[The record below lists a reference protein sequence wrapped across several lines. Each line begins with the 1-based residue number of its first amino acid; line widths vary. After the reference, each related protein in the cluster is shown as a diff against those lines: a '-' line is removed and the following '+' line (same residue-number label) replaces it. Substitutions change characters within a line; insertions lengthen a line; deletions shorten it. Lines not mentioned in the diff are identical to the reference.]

1 MYLETRSNF
10 CWMCGS
16 LFDFQ
21 AVLGQQCWPSPG
33 DCPRLGAMSSS
44 LILAAFPSLAEL
56 SQLSYP
62 SKYRGE
68 QQSEAD
74 SGSFPFQTV
83 LNDISQERARME
95 LTAKMVSFS
104 VIELKIF
111 LLKVSSTS
119 SKKKNSLVPVSILQ
133 EITENLW
140 EFRRKLQDLFRIVG
154 KCVTQKRLQTFFRR
168 TGQAAQNAPCC

>member
-1 MYLETRSNF
+1 MYLEPRSNS
-10 CWMCGS
+10 CWMCGG

-33 DCPRLGAMSSS
+33 DCPRLGAISSS

-62 SKYRGE
+62 SKYRGQ

-83 LNDISQERARME
+83 LNHSSQERARVD
-95 LTAKMVSFS
+95 LTVKLVSFS

-111 LLKVSSTS
+111 LLKICSTS
-119 SKKKNSLVPVSILQ
+119 SKKKTVWFQYPYFKRSQKNYENSEESCKSYS
-133 EITENLW
+133 E
-140 EFRRKLQDLFRIVG
+140 
-154 KCVTQKRLQTFFRR
+154 
-168 TGQAAQNAPCC
+168 